1 MSKSNK
7 KFNQLA
13 EVCSLAVSSH
23 PEWTV
28 GNIDLSP
35 GDDDSVFDG
44 LGGYVDTEICAV
56 AIICDLDVDGEAF

>member
-1 MSKSNK
+1 M
-7 KFNQLA
+7 
-13 EVCSLAVSSH
+13 SSH

-44 LGGYVDTEICAV
+44 LGGYVDAEICTV
-56 AIICDLDVDGEAF
+56 TVICDLDIDGEAFWVLE